1 MAHVEE
7 KKLLRTLIS
16 VPFLVLGTLPALA
29 GDEVLQF
36 APGAQG
42 FIEPSIPDMLEGARQ
57 LGGRWSESLDIQ
69 EADGFGWDFDFEA
82 FRGKALSNPR
92 VREMLGVEEGTLQT
106 AGENDRWG
114 SDRIFVL
121 ASFSMPSPTL
131 KAMTV
136 EAQTFGVPI
145 VFRGFLDNSVFA
157 TQAAITETFGE
168 DADAVGFGIDP
179 TLFTRFQV
187 ETVPQI
193 IVTSEPLDV
202 CETSGCEGDPAPLHD
217 RIAGNIP
224 LQAALEIIA
233 SGGGEAAHIARAALE
248 KVKWGL

>member
-1 MAHVEE
+1 M
-7 KKLLRTLIS
+7 LRTLMKL
-16 VPFLVLGTLPALA
+16 PFLVLGALPALA

-42 FIEPSIPDMLEGARQ
+42 FIEPSIPNMLEGARQ
-57 LGGRWSESLDIQ
+57 LGGQWSESLAIQ
-69 EADGFGWDFDFEA
+69 EADGFGRNFDIEA
-82 FRGKALSNPR
+82 FREKALSNPR
-92 VREMLGVEEGTLQT
+92 VRAMLGVEEGTLQSEQ
-106 AGENDRWG
+106 ENDRWE
-114 SDRIFVL
+114 SDKIFLL
-121 ASFSMPSPTL
+121 ASFSMPGPTL
-131 KAMTV
+131 KAMMV
-136 EAQTFGVPI
+136 EARAFGVPI

-187 ETVPQI
+187 EAVPQI

-202 CETSGCEGDPAPLHD
+202 CETSGCEGDLAPLHD

-233 SGGGEAAHIARAALE
+233 EGDGEAAHTARAALE